1 MKLWYLW
8 ITNYLH
14 QPPATSQLYLIAEF
28 RLYFFRCQTY
38 CFYRAQVGE
47 EERNLLKDILQEE
60 VRKQVG
66 REWTEEYVKE
76 YEDKVSKVTE
86 EVLQERRQQEEA
98 GGRRTK
104 ESHDCTPKE
113 FLKAWKEKQE
123 KEREDTRIELDKTW
137 GWMRLEA
144 RETTEEGLEEVGGL
158 WPGRKKKRL
167 GWSERASPGSEEDQ
181 VDS

>member
-1 MKLWYLW
+1 M
-8 ITNYLH
+8 
-14 QPPATSQLYLIAEF
+14 
-28 RLYFFRCQTY
+28 
-38 CFYRAQVGE
+38 GE

-123 KEREDTRIELDKTW
+123 KEREDTRIEVDT
-137 GWMRLEA
+137 RLGVIWKMSEEEEDEERRLA
-144 RETTEEGLEEVGGL
+144 EQDEKGEEGVDEAT
-158 WPGRKKKRL
+158 RKKH
-167 GWSERASPGSEEDQ
+167 
-181 VDS
+181 